1 MLAALKANF
10 MRMRE
15 EESSEKY
22 TSKNRGAIRNL
33 YESVVL
39 RLEYFDINS
48 AVEKY
53 LRKMQH

>member
-15 EESSEKY
+15 EESSEKQA
-22 TSKNRGAIRNL
+22 SKNRGAISNL